1 MHKFLPKEL
10 ISGILLF
17 AAAVIALLIANSP
30 LQPAYQLFLDTPVS
44 VQVGQLGIN
53 KPLLLWIDDGLMVIF
68 FLLISLEVKR
78 EFLEGELSSLSAVA
92 LPGIGALGGMIA
104 PACIYFFFNRDHLQ
118 FIHGWA
124 IPTAT
129 DIAFVLGVL
138 ALLGPRVSPGLRM
151 FLLSLAI
158 FDDIGAIAI
167 IAVFYSHHLSLTMLV
182 GSMACLAILF
192 TLNRKNVTN
201 IMPYV
206 LVGIVMWI
214 FVLKSGIHATLA
226 GVALGLM
233 IPHRGLTHQD
243 SPLKRME
250 YTLHPYVVYGII
262 PLFAFTNAGVAL
274 GALQWSDLAH
284 PVTLGVGLGL
294 FLGKQLGVFSFVWL
308 AIQCG
313 FASLP
318 RRTSW
323 FAMYGGAVLCGI
335 GFTMSLFIASLSFE
349 PGLMPSYAPDKLG
362 ILLGSTASGLI
373 GYILLRCSHQSA
385 DKNGDR
391 EFVEQYSQGP
401 FNSDD

>member
-1 MHKFLPKEL
+1 MMHKYFPKEL
-10 ISGILLF
+10 MGGILLF
-17 AAAVIALLIANSP
+17 LAAVVALIIANSS
-30 LQPAYQLFLDTPVS
+30 LQPAYQAFLDTPVS
-44 VQVGQLGIN
+44 VHVGAMGID
-53 KPLLLWIDDGLMVIF
+53 KPLLLWINDGLMVIF
-68 FLLISLEVKR
+68 FLIISLEVKR

-92 LPGIGALGGMIA
+92 LPGIGALGGMII
-104 PACIYFFFNRDHLQ
+104 PACIYFYFNRDHMDL
-118 FIHGWA
+118 IHGWA

-167 IAVFYSHHLSLTMLV
+167 IAMFYSHQLSLTMLI
-182 GSMACLAILF
+182 GSLACLAILF
-192 TLNRKNVTN
+192 IFNRRHVVA

-214 FVLKSGIHATLA
+214 FVLKSGVHATLT

-233 IPHRGLTHQD
+233 IPHHGLKSND

-274 GALQWSDLAH
+274 GSLQLSDLNNT
-284 PVTLGVGLGL
+284 VTLGVALGL
-294 FLGKQLGVFSFVWL
+294 LLGKQIGVFSFVWL

-313 FASLP
+313 FAKLP
-318 RRTSW
+318 RRTTW
-323 FAMYGGAVLCGI
+323 FGMYGGAVLCGI
-335 GFTMSLFIASLSFE
+335 GFTMSLFIASLSFA

-362 ILLGSTASGLI
+362 ILLGSTASGVL
-373 GYILLRCSHQSA
+373 GYLLLRFSHRQSSA
-385 DKNGDR
+385 AMDR
-391 EFVEQYSQGP
+391 EFVEEYSQ
-401 FNSDD
+401 SS

>member
-1 MHKFLPKEL
+1 MHKYFPKEL

-44 VQVGQLGIN
+44 VHVGQLGID
-53 KPLLLWIDDGLMVIF
+53 KPLLLWINDGLMVIF

-92 LPGIGALGGMIA
+92 LPGIGALGGMIV
-104 PACIYFFFNRDHLQ
+104 PACIYFFFNRDQMQ

-158 FDDIGAIAI
+158 FDDIGAIGI
-167 IAVFYSHHLSLTMLV
+167 IAVFYSHHLSITMLI
-182 GSMACLAILF
+182 GSLACLAILLTF
-192 TLNRKNVTN
+192 NRRNVTN

-206 LVGIVMWI
+206 LVGMVMWI
-214 FVLKSGIHATLA
+214 FVLKSGVHATLA

-233 IPHRGLTHQD
+233 IPHRGLTPKD

-250 YTLHPYVVYGII
+250 YALHPYVVYGIV

-274 GALQWSDLAH
+274 GALQWSDLNH
-284 PVTLGVGLGL
+284 PVTLGVALGL
-294 FLGKQLGVFSFVWL
+294 LIGKQLGVFTFVWV
-308 AIQCG
+308 AIKCG

-362 ILLGSTASGLI
+362 ILLGSTLSGII
-373 GYILLRCSHQSA
+373 GYILLRCSHRTGTQ
-385 DKNGDR
+385 NGDR
-391 EFVEQYSQGP
+391 EFVEEYSQGP